1 VAEKESVGPLEMSF
15 KPPPIRKM
23 PTVKLWPE
31 ATQQHYC
38 GSTTRPRRAPGV
50 PEEETIA
57 IIALNRNS
65 MEIMGQVTVALPE
78 GRAAIV

>member
-1 VAEKESVGPLEMSF
+1 LKRLARIQQGPSRNSYPGLYDPTPVDKWQVVTAIVAPV
-15 KPPPIRKM
+15 
-23 PTVKLWPE
+23 W
-31 ATQQHYC
+31 
-38 GSTTRPRRAPGV
+38 APGV

-65 MEIMGQVTVALPE
+65 MKIMGQVAVALPE